1 MANGQTAPSRLGQ
14 IGANGGT
21 FASDN
26 ALFLK
31 VFSNEVLTTFEET
44 NVMKELHTVRTIS
57 SGKSAQFPTMGK
69 ATAKYHTPGDDIFE
83 KGITTGPDGSE
94 YGSNIVHKE
103 RIINIDDVL
112 VAATSIANIDELKN
126 HYDVRSA
133 YSTELGRALSK
144 RFDLATMRTLVAA
157 SQVTAANSNPSAES
171 GIVINLGSTAG
182 APANVDT
189 AANLIQTFRLIAQK
203 LDEQDIP
210 SEDRFVILT
219 PELYYL
225 LAGSENGAI
234 NRDFGGAGSIASGKV
249 MELVGIKIYSSNH
262 LADIS
267 IASVAGDDTNANN
280 NPFDDADSGTAGKG
294 YLDAGLDTLKFVA
307 GHKSAIG
314 TVKLMDL
321 AVESEYS
328 MAKQSTLMLAK
339 YAMGHGILR
348 PEGAL
353 SVIA

>member
-1 MANGQTAPSRLGQ
+1 MAEGTITPSFLGQ
-14 IGANGGT
+14 SGG
-21 FASDN
+21 SGDKD

-31 VFSNEVLTTFEET
+31 VFANEVLTTFEET
-44 NVMKELHTVRTIS
+44 NVMKDLHTVRTIS

-69 ATAKYHTPGDDIFE
+69 ATAKYHSPGDDVFE
-83 KGITTGPDGSE
+83 NTTTGYTSTI
-94 YGSNIVHKE
+94 SHKE

-112 VAATSIANIDELKN
+112 IAATSIANIDELKN

-157 SQVTAANSNPSAES
+157 SQVAASAQANPDS
-171 GIVINLGSTAG
+171 GNGIKIDLGTTTG
-182 APANVDT
+182 APADLST

-210 SEDRFVILT
+210 SEDRFAVLT

-225 LAGSENGAI
+225 LAGSDNAAI
-234 NRDFGGAGSIASGKV
+234 NRDFSGAGSIASGKV
-249 MELVGIKIYSSNH
+249 LELVGLKIFSSTH
-262 LADIS
+262 LSDITTNEVTS
-267 IASVAGDDTNANN
+267 DDVKAKN
-280 NPFDDADSGTAGKG
+280 NPFDDADGASAAKG
-294 YLDAGLDTLKFVA
+294 YLDSSLDVLKFVA

-328 MAKQSTLMLAK
+328 IPKQATLMLAK

-348 PEGAL
+348 PEGAV

>member
-1 MANGQTAPSRLGQ
+1 MANGLITPSRLGQ
-14 IGANGGT
+14 SGGAGDT
-21 FASDN
+21 D

-31 VFSNEVLTTFEET
+31 VFANEVLTTFEEV
-44 NVMKELHTVRTIS
+44 NVMKDLHTVRTIS

-69 ATAKYHTPGDDIFE
+69 ATAKYHTPGEDVFE
-83 KGITTGPDGSE
+83 SGNGTDYVSTI
-94 YGSNIVHKE
+94 NHKE

-112 VAATSIANIDELKN
+112 IAATSIANIDELKN

-133 YSTELGRALSK
+133 YSTELGRALAK

-157 SQVTAANSNPSAES
+157 SQVDSAGRANPDAGQ
-171 GIVINLGSTAG
+171 GIKIDLGTTAG
-182 APANVDT
+182 APADLSS

-210 SEDRFVILT
+210 AEDRFVILT

-225 LAGSENGAI
+225 LAGSDNAAI
-234 NRDFGGAGSIASGKV
+234 NRDFGGSGSIASGNV
-249 MELVGIKIYSSNH
+249 MELVGLKIYSSTH
-262 LADIS
+262 LTDITTNDTT
-267 IASVAGDDTNANN
+267 GDDSNAKN
-280 NPFDDADSGTAGKG
+280 NPFDDADGASAGKG
-294 YLDAGLDTLKFVA
+294 YLDAGLDVLKFVA

-328 MAKQSTLMLAK
+328 IPKQATLMLAK

-348 PEGAL
+348 PEGAV
-353 SVIA
+353 SVVA

>member
-1 MANGQTAPSRLGQ
+1 MANGLITPSRLGQ
-14 IGANGGT
+14 SGGAGDT
-21 FASDN
+21 D

-31 VFSNEVLTTFEET
+31 VFANEVLTTFEET
-44 NVMKELHTVRTIS
+44 NVMKDLHTVRTIS

-69 ATAKYHTPGDDIFE
+69 ATAKYHTPGEDVFE
-83 KGITTGPDGSE
+83 TTDGTK
-94 YGSNIVHKE
+94 YVTALTHKE

-112 VAATSIANIDELKN
+112 IAATSIANIDELKN

-157 SQVTAANSNPSAES
+157 SQVDAAGRANPDAGQ
-171 GIVINLGSTAG
+171 GIKIDLGTTTG
-182 APANVDT
+182 APADLST

-219 PELYYL
+219 PQLYYL
-225 LAGSENGAI
+225 LAGSDSAAI
-234 NRDFGGAGSIASGKV
+234 NRDFGGAGSIATGNV
-249 MELVGIKIYSSNH
+249 LQLVGLKIYSSTH
-262 LADIS
+262 LTDITTAEVTS
-267 IASVAGDDTNANN
+267 DDVNANN
-280 NPFDDADSGTAGKG
+280 NPFDDADGGTAAKG
-294 YLDAGLDTLKFVA
+294 YLDAGGATLQFVA
-307 GHKSAIG
+307 GHKTAIG

-328 MAKQSTLMLAK
+328 IPKQATLMLAK

-348 PEGAL
+348 PEGAV
-353 SVIA
+353 SVIT

>member
-1 MANGQTAPSRLGQ
+1 MANGLITPSRLGQ
-14 IGANGGT
+14 IAKAGDA
-21 FASDN
+21 D

-31 VFSNEVLTTFEET
+31 VFANEVLTTFEET
-44 NVMKELHTVRTIS
+44 NVMKDLHTVRTIS

-69 ATAKYHTPGDDIFE
+69 ATAKYHTPGEDVFE
-83 KGITTGPDGSE
+83 ANNGTDYVSTIS
-94 YGSNIVHKE
+94 HKE
-103 RIINIDDVL
+103 RVINIDDVL
-112 VAATSIANIDELKN
+112 IAATSIANIDELKN

-144 RFDLATMRTLVAA
+144 RFDLATLRTLVAA
-157 SQVTAANSNPSAES
+157 SQVDAAGRANPDAGQ
-171 GIVINLGSTAG
+171 GIKIDLGTTTG
-182 APANVDT
+182 APADLSS

-210 SEDRFVILT
+210 SEDRFVVLT

-225 LAGSENGAI
+225 LAGSDNAAI

-249 MELVGIKIYSSNH
+249 LELVGLKIFSSTH
-262 LADIS
+262 LSDITTNDTT
-267 IASVAGDDTNANN
+267 ADDTNAKN
-280 NPFDDADSGTAGKG
+280 NPFDDADGSSAGKG
-294 YLDAGLDTLKFVA
+294 YLDASLDTLKFVA

-328 MAKQSTLMLAK
+328 IPKQATLMLAK

-348 PEGAL
+348 PEGAV

>member
-1 MANGQTAPSRLGQ
+1 MANGLITPSRLGQ
-14 IGANGGT
+14 SGGAGDT
-21 FASDN
+21 D

-31 VFSNEVLTTFEET
+31 VFANEVLTTFEET
-44 NVMKELHTVRTIS
+44 NVMKDLHTVRTIS

-69 ATAKYHTPGDDIFE
+69 ATAKYHTPGEDVFE
-83 KGITTGPDGSE
+83 SGNGTDYVTALT
-94 YGSNIVHKE
+94 HKE

-112 VAATSIANIDELKN
+112 IAATSIANIDELKN

-144 RFDLATMRTLVAA
+144 RFDLATMRTLIAA
-157 SQVTAANSNPSAES
+157 SQVDAAGRANPDAGQ
-171 GIVINLGSTAG
+171 GIKIDLGTTTG
-182 APANVDT
+182 APADVST

-203 LDEQDIP
+203 LDEADIP

-225 LAGSENGAI
+225 LAGSDSAAI
-234 NRDFGGAGSIASGKV
+234 NRDFGGAGSIATGNV
-249 MELVGIKIYSSNH
+249 LQLVGLKIFSSTH
-262 LADIS
+262 LTDITTNDTT
-267 IASVAGDDTNANN
+267 ADDTNANN
-280 NPFDDADSGTAGKG
+280 NPFDDADGSSAGKG
-294 YLDAGLDTLKFVA
+294 YLDSSLDVLKFVA
-307 GHKSAIG
+307 GHKTAIG

-328 MAKQSTLMLAK
+328 IPKQATLMLAK

-348 PEGAL
+348 PEGAV

>member
-1 MANGQTAPSRLGQ
+1 MANGLITPSRLGQ
-14 IGANGGT
+14 SGGAGDT
-21 FASDN
+21 D

-31 VFSNEVLTTFEET
+31 VFANEVLTTFEET
-44 NVMKELHTVRTIS
+44 NVMKDLHTVRTIS

-69 ATAKYHTPGDDIFE
+69 ATAKYHTPGEDVFE
-83 KGITTGPDGSE
+83 ANNGTDYVSTL
-94 YGSNIVHKE
+94 NHKE

-112 VAATSIANIDELKN
+112 IVATSIANIDELKN

-157 SQVTAANSNPSAES
+157 SEVNDVARANPDA
-171 GIVINLGSTAG
+171 GQGTVINLGSGDASG
-182 APANVDT
+182 IADLSDANK
-189 AANLIQTFRLIAQK
+189 IISTFRLIAQK
-203 LDEQDIP
+203 LDEKDIP
-210 SEDRFVILT
+210 SEDRFAILT

-225 LAGSENGAI
+225 LAGSDSAAI

-249 MELVGIKIYSSNH
+249 LELVGLKIFSSTH
-262 LADIS
+262 LSDITTNEV
-267 IASVAGDDTNANN
+267 ASDDVKAKN
-280 NPFDDADSGTAGKG
+280 NPFDDADGASADKG
-294 YLDAGLDTLKFVA
+294 YLDSSLDVLKFVA

-328 MAKQSTLMLAK
+328 IPKQATLMLAK

-348 PEGAL
+348 PEGAV

>member
-1 MANGQTAPSRLGQ
+1 MANGSIIPSRLGQ
-14 IGANGGT
+14 SNLTG
-21 FASDN
+21 DVN

-31 VFSNEVLTTFEET
+31 VFSNEVLTTFEEA

-69 ATAKYHTPGDDIFE
+69 ATAKYHTPGADIFE
-83 KGITTGPDGSE
+83 AGST
-94 YGSNIVHKE
+94 YASQIKHKE
-103 RIINIDDVL
+103 RVINIDDVL

-133 YSTELGRALSK
+133 YSTELGRALAK
-144 RFDLATMRTLVAA
+144 RFDEATMKTLVAA
-157 SQVTAANSNPSAES
+157 SQVNHADRANPDASQ
-171 GIVINLGSTAG
+171 GIVIDLGSTG
-182 APANVDT
+182 MPANVDT
-189 AANLIQTFRLIAQK
+189 AVNLIALFRIIAQK

-210 SEDRFVILT
+210 SEDRFAILA
-219 PELYYL
+219 PEQYYL
-225 LAGSENGAI
+225 LAGSDSNAI
-234 NRDFGGAGSIASGKV
+234 NRDFGGEGSIASGSILK
-249 MELVGIKIYSSNH
+249 LSG
-262 LADIS
+262 IS
-267 IASVAGDDTNANN
+267 IKTSNNLLAAGGIVSNDVAGNDVNANN
-280 NPFDDADSGTAGKG
+280 NPFDDADGGSAGKG
-294 YLDAGLDTLKFVA
+294 YLDAGLNTLKLVA

-348 PEGAL
+348 PEAAV

>member
-1 MANGQTAPSRLGQ
+1 MANGLITPSRLGQ
-14 IGANGGT
+14 SGGAGDT
-21 FASDN
+21 D

-31 VFSNEVLTTFEET
+31 VFANEVLTTFEET
-44 NVMKELHTVRTIS
+44 NVMKDLHTVRTIS

-69 ATAKYHTPGDDIFE
+69 ATAKYHTPGEDVFE
-83 KGITTGPDGSE
+83 SGNGTDYVTALT
-94 YGSNIVHKE
+94 HKE

-112 VAATSIANIDELKN
+112 IAATSIANIDELKN

-144 RFDLATMRTLVAA
+144 RFDLATMRTLIAA
-157 SQVTAANSNPSAES
+157 SQVDAAGRANPDAGQ
-171 GIVINLGSTAG
+171 GIKIDLGTTTG
-182 APANVDT
+182 APADLST

-203 LDEQDIP
+203 LDEADIP
-210 SEDRFVILT
+210 SEDRFVVLT

-225 LAGSENGAI
+225 LAGSDSAAI
-234 NRDFGGAGSIASGKV
+234 NRDFGGAGSIATGNV
-249 MELVGIKIYSSNH
+249 MQLVGLKIFSSTH
-262 LADIS
+262 LSDITTNEVTS
-267 IASVAGDDTNANN
+267 DDVNANN
-280 NPFDDADSGTAGKG
+280 NPFDDADGSSAAKG
-294 YLDAGLDTLKFVA
+294 YLDSSLDVLKFVA
-307 GHKSAIG
+307 GHKTAIG

-328 MAKQSTLMLAK
+328 IPKQATLMLAK

-348 PEGAL
+348 PEGAV

>member
-1 MANGQTAPSRLGQ
+1 MADGAITPSRLGQ
-14 IGANGGT
+14 SNLTGAK
-21 FASDN
+21 D

-31 VFSNEVLTTFEET
+31 VFAHEVLTTFEET
-44 NVMKELHTVRTIS
+44 NVMKDLHTVRTIS

-69 ATAKYHTPGDDIFE
+69 ATAKYHTPGDDVFE
-83 KGITTGPDGSE
+83 AGTNGDKYASAL
-94 YGSNIVHKE
+94 NHKE
-103 RIINIDDVL
+103 RVINIDDVL
-112 VAATSIANIDELKN
+112 IAATSIANIDELKN

-157 SQVTAANSNPSAES
+157 SQVAASAQANPDAGN
-171 GIVINLGSTAG
+171 GIKITLGSTTG
-182 APANVDT
+182 APADLST
-189 AANLIQTFRLIAQK
+189 AGNLIQTFRLIAQK

-210 SEDRFVILT
+210 SEDRFVVLT

-225 LAGSENGAI
+225 LAGSDNAAI
-234 NRDFGGAGSIASGKV
+234 NRDFSGAGSIASGKV
-249 MELVGIKIYSSNH
+249 LELVGLKIFSSTH
-262 LADIS
+262 LSDITTNDTTADDS
-267 IASVAGDDTNANN
+267 NAKN
-280 NPFDDADSGTAGKG
+280 NPFDDADGASAGKG
-294 YLDAGLDTLKFVA
+294 YLDAGLDVLKFVA

-328 MAKQSTLMLAK
+328 IPKQATLMLAK

-348 PEGAL
+348 PEGAV
-353 SVIA
+353 SVV

>member
-1 MANGQTAPSRLGQ
+1 MANGSIIPSRLGQ
-14 IGANGGT
+14 SNLSG
-21 FASDN
+21 DVN

-31 VFSNEVLTTFEET
+31 VFSNEVLTTFEEA

-69 ATAKYHTPGDDIFE
+69 ASAKYHTPGADIFE
-83 KGITTGPDGSE
+83 SGST
-94 YGSNIVHKE
+94 YASQIKHKE
-103 RIINIDDVL
+103 RVINIDDVL

-133 YSTELGRALSK
+133 YSTELGRALAK
-144 RFDLATMRTLVAA
+144 RFDEATMKTLVAA
-157 SQVTAANSNPSAES
+157 SQVNHADRANPDASQ
-171 GIVINLGSTAG
+171 GIVIDLGSTG
-182 APANVDT
+182 MPANVDT
-189 AANLIQTFRLIAQK
+189 AANLIALFRIIAQK

-210 SEDRFVILT
+210 SEDRFAVLA
-219 PELYYL
+219 PEQYYL
-225 LAGSENGAI
+225 LAGSDSNAI
-234 NRDFGGAGSIASGKV
+234 NRDFGGAGSIASGSILK
-249 MELVGIKIYSSNH
+249 LSG
-262 LADIS
+262 IS
-267 IASVAGDDTNANN
+267 IKTSNNLLTSGIVSNSVTGDDVNAAN
-280 NPFDDADSGTAGKG
+280 NPFDDADGGSAGKG
-294 YLDAGLDTLKFVA
+294 YLDAGLNTLKLVA

-328 MAKQSTLMLAK
+328 MSKQATLMLAK

-348 PEGAL
+348 PEAAV

>member
-1 MANGQTAPSRLGQ
+1 MANGLITPSRLGQ
-14 IGANGGT
+14 IAKAGDA
-21 FASDN
+21 D

-31 VFSNEVLTTFEET
+31 VFANEVLTTFEET
-44 NVMKELHTVRTIS
+44 NVMKDLHTVRTIS

-69 ATAKYHTPGDDIFE
+69 ATAKYHTPGEDVFE
-83 KGITTGPDGSE
+83 TNNGTE
-94 YGSNIVHKE
+94 YVSTISHKE
-103 RIINIDDVL
+103 RVINIDDVL
-112 VAATSIANIDELKN
+112 IAATSIANIDELKN

-144 RFDLATMRTLVAA
+144 RFDLATLRTLVAA
-157 SQVTAANSNPSAES
+157 SQVDAAGRANPDAGQ
-171 GIVINLGSTAG
+171 GIKIDLGTTTG
-182 APANVDT
+182 APADLSS

-210 SEDRFVILT
+210 SEDRFVVLT

-225 LAGSENGAI
+225 LAGSDNAAI
-234 NRDFGGAGSIASGKV
+234 NRDFSGAGSIASGKV
-249 MELVGIKIYSSNH
+249 LELVGLKIFSSTH
-262 LADIS
+262 LSDITTNDTT
-267 IASVAGDDTNANN
+267 ADDTNAKN
-280 NPFDDADSGTAGKG
+280 NPFDDADGSSAGKG
-294 YLDAGLDTLKFVA
+294 YLDASLDTLKFVA

-328 MAKQSTLMLAK
+328 IPKQATLMLAK

-348 PEGAL
+348 PEGAV

>member
-1 MANGQTAPSRLGQ
+1 MANGLITPSRLGQ
-14 IGANGGT
+14 SGGAGDT
-21 FASDN
+21 D

-31 VFSNEVLTTFEET
+31 VFANEVLTTFEET
-44 NVMKELHTVRTIS
+44 NVMKDLHTVRTIS

-69 ATAKYHTPGDDIFE
+69 ATAKYHTPGEDVFE
-83 KGITTGPDGSE
+83 SGNGTDYVTALT
-94 YGSNIVHKE
+94 HKE

-112 VAATSIANIDELKN
+112 IAATSIANIDELKN

-144 RFDLATMRTLVAA
+144 RFDLATMRTLIAA
-157 SQVTAANSNPSAES
+157 SQVDAAGRANPDAGQ
-171 GIVINLGSTAG
+171 GIKIDLGTTTG
-182 APANVDT
+182 APADVST

-203 LDEQDIP
+203 LDEADIP

-225 LAGSENGAI
+225 LAGSDSAAI
-234 NRDFGGAGSIASGKV
+234 NRDFGGAGSIATGNV
-249 MELVGIKIYSSNH
+249 LQLVGLKIYSSTH
-262 LADIS
+262 LTDITTNEVTS
-267 IASVAGDDTNANN
+267 DDVNANN
-280 NPFDDADSGTAGKG
+280 NPFDDADGSSAGKG
-294 YLDAGLDTLKFVA
+294 YLDSSLDVLKFVA
-307 GHKSAIG
+307 GHKTAIG

-328 MAKQSTLMLAK
+328 IPKQATLMLAK

-348 PEGAL
+348 PEGAV

>member
-1 MANGQTAPSRLGQ
+1 MANGLITPSRLGQ
-14 IGANGGT
+14 SGGAGDT
-21 FASDN
+21 D

-31 VFSNEVLTTFEET
+31 VFANEVLTTFEET
-44 NVMKELHTVRTIS
+44 NVMKDLHTVRTIS

-69 ATAKYHTPGDDIFE
+69 ATAKYHTPGEDVFE
-83 KGITTGPDGSE
+83 SGNGTDYVTALT
-94 YGSNIVHKE
+94 HKE

-112 VAATSIANIDELKN
+112 IAATSIANIDELKN

-144 RFDLATMRTLVAA
+144 RFDLATMRTLIAA
-157 SQVTAANSNPSAES
+157 SQVDAAGRANPDAGQ
-171 GIVINLGSTAG
+171 GIKIDLGTTTG
-182 APANVDT
+182 APADVST

-203 LDEQDIP
+203 LDEADIP

-225 LAGSENGAI
+225 LAGSDSAAI
-234 NRDFGGAGSIASGKV
+234 NRDFGGAGSIATGNV
-249 MELVGIKIYSSNH
+249 LQLVGLKIFSSTH
-262 LADIS
+262 LTDITTNEVTS
-267 IASVAGDDTNANN
+267 DDVNANN
-280 NPFDDADSGTAGKG
+280 NPFDDADGSSAGKG
-294 YLDAGLDTLKFVA
+294 YLDSSLDVLKFVA
-307 GHKSAIG
+307 GHKTAIG

-328 MAKQSTLMLAK
+328 IPKQATLMLAK

-348 PEGAL
+348 PEGAV

>member
-1 MANGQTAPSRLGQ
+1 MANGAILPSRLGQ
-14 IGANGGT
+14 SNLTGDA
-21 FASDN
+21 N

-31 VFSNEVLTTFEET
+31 VFSNEVLTTFEES

-69 ATAKYHTPGDDIFE
+69 ASASYHIPGADIFE
-83 KGITTGPDGSE
+83 AGNTYASQIK
-94 YGSNIVHKE
+94 HKE
-103 RIINIDDVL
+103 RVINIDDVL
-112 VAATSIANIDELKN
+112 VAATSIPNIDELKN

-133 YSTELGRALSK
+133 YSTELGRALAK
-144 RFDLATMRTLVAA
+144 RFDEATMKTLVAA
-157 SQVTAANSNPSAES
+157 SQVNADDRANPDADQ
-171 GIVINLGSTAG
+171 GIVIDLGTTTGAPDNLSTA
-182 APANVDT
+182 T
-189 AANLIQTFRLIAQK
+189 NLIQTFRLIAQK

-210 SEDRFVILT
+210 SEDRFAVLP

-225 LAGSENGAI
+225 LVSSDSNAI
-234 NRDFGGAGSIASGKV
+234 NRDFGGEGSVASGSIFQLSG
-249 MELVGIKIYSSNH
+249 
-262 LADIS
+262 IS
-267 IASVAGDDTNANN
+267 IKKSNNLLTTGIISNDVAGNDNLALN
-280 NPFDDADSGTAGKG
+280 NPFDDADGGSGGKG
-294 YLDAGLDTLKFVA
+294 YLDASLATLKFVA

-328 MAKQSTLMLAK
+328 LSKQATLMLAK

-348 PEGAL
+348 PEAAV

>member
-1 MANGQTAPSRLGQ
+1 MANGSIIPSRLGQ
-14 IGANGGT
+14 SNLAG
-21 FASDN
+21 DVN

-31 VFSNEVLTTFEET
+31 VFSNEVLTTFEEA

-69 ATAKYHTPGDDIFE
+69 ASAKYHTPGADIFE
-83 KGITTGPDGSE
+83 AGST
-94 YGSNIVHKE
+94 YASQIKHKE
-103 RIINIDDVL
+103 RVINIDDVL

-133 YSTELGRALSK
+133 YSTELGRALAK
-144 RFDLATMRTLVAA
+144 RFDEATMKTLVAA
-157 SQVTAANSNPSAES
+157 SQVNHADRANPDASQ
-171 GIVINLGSTAG
+171 GIVINLGSTTG
-182 APANVDT
+182 APADLST
-189 AANLIQTFRLIAQK
+189 AARLIQTFRLIAQK

-210 SEDRFVILT
+210 SEDRFAVLP

-225 LAGSENGAI
+225 LAGSDSNAI
-234 NRDFGGAGSIASGKV
+234 NRDFGGEGSIASGSILK
-249 MELVGIKIYSSNH
+249 
-262 LADIS
+262 LAGIS
-267 IASVAGDDTNANN
+267 IKTSNNLLTSGIVSNDVAGDDVNANN
-280 NPFDDADSGTAGKG
+280 NPFDDADGGSAGKG
-294 YLDAGLDTLKFVA
+294 YLDAGLNTLKFVA

-328 MAKQSTLMLAK
+328 MSKQATLMLAK

-348 PEGAL
+348 PEAAV
-353 SVIA
+353 SIIA

>member
-1 MANGQTAPSRLGQ
+1 MANGLITPSRLGQ
-14 IGANGGT
+14 SGGAGDT
-21 FASDN
+21 D

-31 VFSNEVLTTFEET
+31 VFANEVLTTFEET
-44 NVMKELHTVRTIS
+44 NVMKDLHTVRTIS

-69 ATAKYHTPGDDIFE
+69 ATAKYHTPGEDVFE
-83 KGITTGPDGSE
+83 SGNGTDYVTALT
-94 YGSNIVHKE
+94 HKE

-112 VAATSIANIDELKN
+112 IAATSIANIDELKN

-144 RFDLATMRTLVAA
+144 RFDLATMRTLIAA
-157 SQVTAANSNPSAES
+157 SQVDAAGRANPDAGQ
-171 GIVINLGSTAG
+171 GIKIDLGTTTG
-182 APANVDT
+182 APADLST

-210 SEDRFVILT
+210 SEDRFVVLT

-225 LAGSENGAI
+225 LAGSDSAAI
-234 NRDFGGAGSIASGKV
+234 NRDFGGAGSIATGKV
-249 MELVGIKIYSSNH
+249 MELVGLKIFSSTH
-262 LADIS
+262 LSDITTNEVTS
-267 IASVAGDDTNANN
+267 DDVNAKN
-280 NPFDDADSGTAGKG
+280 NPFDDADGSSAGKG
-294 YLDAGLDTLKFVA
+294 YLDSSLDVLKFVA
-307 GHKSAIG
+307 GHKTAIG

-328 MAKQSTLMLAK
+328 IPKQATLMLAK

-348 PEGAL
+348 PEGAV

>member
-1 MANGQTAPSRLGQ
+1 MAEGTITPSRLGRNNLST
-14 IGANGGT
+14 AD
-21 FASDN
+21 DN

-31 VFSNEVLTTFEET
+31 VFANEVLTTFEEN
-44 NVMKELHTVRTIS
+44 NVMKDLHTVRTIS

-69 ATAKYHTPGDDIFE
+69 ATAKYHTPGEDVFE
-83 KGITTGPDGSE
+83 QTTDGYTSVI
-94 YGSNIVHKE
+94 NHKE
-103 RIINIDDVL
+103 RVINIDDVL
-112 VAATSIANIDELKN
+112 IAATSIANIDELKN

-157 SQVTAANSNPSAES
+157 SQVAASAQANPDS
-171 GIVINLGSTAG
+171 GNGIKIDLGSTTG
-182 APANVDT
+182 APADLSS

-203 LDEQDIP
+203 LDENDIP
-210 SEDRFVILT
+210 SEDRFVVLT

-225 LAGSENGAI
+225 LAGSDNAAI
-234 NRDFGGAGSIASGKV
+234 NRDFSGAGSIASGKV
-249 MELVGIKIYSSNH
+249 LELVGLKIFSSTH
-262 LADIS
+262 LSDITTNDTT
-267 IASVAGDDTNANN
+267 ADDTNAKN
-280 NPFDDADSGTAGKG
+280 NPFDDADGASAAKG

-328 MAKQSTLMLAK
+328 IPKQATLMLAK

-348 PEGAL
+348 PEGAV
-353 SVIA
+353 SVVS

>member
-1 MANGQTAPSRLGQ
+1 MANGLITPSRLGQ
-14 IGANGGT
+14 IAKAGDA
-21 FASDN
+21 D

-31 VFSNEVLTTFEET
+31 VFANEVLTTFEET
-44 NVMKELHTVRTIS
+44 NVMKDLHTVRTIS

-69 ATAKYHTPGDDIFE
+69 ATAKYHTPGEDVFE
-83 KGITTGPDGSE
+83 TNNGTE
-94 YGSNIVHKE
+94 YVSMISHKE
-103 RIINIDDVL
+103 RVINIDDVL
-112 VAATSIANIDELKN
+112 IAATSIANIDELKN

-144 RFDLATMRTLVAA
+144 RFDLATLRTLVAA
-157 SQVTAANSNPSAES
+157 SQVDAAGRANPDAGQ
-171 GIVINLGSTAG
+171 GIKIDLGTTTG
-182 APANVDT
+182 APADLSS

-210 SEDRFVILT
+210 SEDRFVVLT

-225 LAGSENGAI
+225 LAGSDNAAI
-234 NRDFGGAGSIASGKV
+234 NRDFSGAGSIASGKV
-249 MELVGIKIYSSNH
+249 LELVGLKIFSSTH
-262 LADIS
+262 LSDITTNDTT
-267 IASVAGDDTNANN
+267 ADDTNAKN
-280 NPFDDADSGTAGKG
+280 NPFDDADGSSAGKG
-294 YLDAGLDTLKFVA
+294 YLDASLDTLKFVA

-328 MAKQSTLMLAK
+328 IPKQATLMLAK

-348 PEGAL
+348 PEGAV

>member
-1 MANGQTAPSRLGQ
+1 MANGQIAPSRLGQ
-14 IGANGGT
+14 SALTGDA
-21 FASDN
+21 N

-83 KGITTGPDGSE
+83 KGITTGPSGSE
-94 YGSNIVHKE
+94 YGSNIEHKE
-103 RIINIDDVL
+103 RIITIDDVL
-112 VAATSIANIDELKN
+112 IAATSIANIDELKN

-157 SQVTAANSNPSAES
+157 SQVNAAARANPDADQ
-171 GIVINLGSTAG
+171 GIVINLGTTAG
-182 APANVDT
+182 APADLGD
-189 AANLIQTFRLIAQK
+189 AGKLIQTFRLIAQK

-225 LAGSENGAI
+225 LAGSDSAAI

-249 MELVGIKIYSSNH
+249 LELVGIKIYSSNH
-262 LADIS
+262 LNDIA
-267 IASVAGDDTNANN
+267 ITSVTGDDVNAAN
-280 NPFDDADSGTAGKG
+280 NPFDDADGGTAGKG
-294 YLDAGLDTLKFVA
+294 YLDAGLNTLEFVA

-328 MAKQSTLMLAK
+328 MSKQSTLMLAK

-348 PEGAL
+348 PEGAV
-353 SVIA
+353 SVIT

>member
-1 MANGQTAPSRLGQ
+1 MANGLITPSRLGQ
-14 IGANGGT
+14 SGGAGDT
-21 FASDN
+21 D

-31 VFSNEVLTTFEET
+31 VFANEVLTTFEET
-44 NVMKELHTVRTIS
+44 NVMKDLHTVRTIS

-69 ATAKYHTPGDDIFE
+69 ATAKYHTPGEDVFE
-83 KGITTGPDGSE
+83 SGNGTDYVTALT
-94 YGSNIVHKE
+94 HKE

-112 VAATSIANIDELKN
+112 IAATSIANIDELKN

-144 RFDLATMRTLVAA
+144 RFDLATMRTLIAA
-157 SQVTAANSNPSAES
+157 SQVDAAGRANPDAGQ
-171 GIVINLGSTAG
+171 GIKIDLGTTTG
-182 APANVDT
+182 APADVST

-225 LAGSENGAI
+225 LAGSDSAAI
-234 NRDFGGAGSIASGKV
+234 NRDFGGAGSIATGKV
-249 MELVGIKIYSSNH
+249 MELVGLKIFSSTH
-262 LADIS
+262 LSDITTNEVTS
-267 IASVAGDDTNANN
+267 DDVNAKN
-280 NPFDDADSGTAGKG
+280 NPFDDADGSSAGKG
-294 YLDAGLDTLKFVA
+294 YLDSSLDVLKFVA
-307 GHKSAIG
+307 GHKTAIG

-328 MAKQSTLMLAK
+328 IPKQATLMLAK

-348 PEGAL
+348 PEGAV

>member
-1 MANGQTAPSRLGQ
+1 MANGLITPSRLGQ
-14 IGANGGT
+14 SGGAGDT
-21 FASDN
+21 D

-31 VFSNEVLTTFEET
+31 VFANEVLTTFEET
-44 NVMKELHTVRTIS
+44 NVMKDLHTVRTIS

-69 ATAKYHTPGDDIFE
+69 ATAKYHTPGEDVFE
-83 KGITTGPDGSE
+83 SGNGTDYVTALT
-94 YGSNIVHKE
+94 HKE

-112 VAATSIANIDELKN
+112 IAATSIANIDELKN

-144 RFDLATMRTLVAA
+144 RFDLATMRTLIAA
-157 SQVTAANSNPSAES
+157 SQVDAAGRANPDAGQ
-171 GIVINLGSTAG
+171 GIKIDLGTTTG
-182 APANVDT
+182 APADVST

-203 LDEQDIP
+203 LDEADIP

-225 LAGSENGAI
+225 LAGSDSAAI
-234 NRDFGGAGSIASGKV
+234 NRDFGGAGSIATGNV
-249 MELVGIKIYSSNH
+249 LQLVGLKIFSSTH
-262 LADIS
+262 LTDITTNDTT
-267 IASVAGDDTNANN
+267 ADDTNANN
-280 NPFDDADSGTAGKG
+280 NPFDDADGSSAGKG
-294 YLDAGLDTLKFVA
+294 YLDASLDTLKFVA
-307 GHKSAIG
+307 GHKTAIG

-328 MAKQSTLMLAK
+328 IPKQATLMLAK

-348 PEGAL
+348 PEGAV

>member
-1 MANGQTAPSRLGQ
+1 MANGSIIPSRLGQ
-14 IGANGGT
+14 SNLTG
-21 FASDN
+21 DVN

-31 VFSNEVLTTFEET
+31 VFSNEVLTTFEEA

-69 ATAKYHTPGDDIFE
+69 ATAKYHTPGADIFE
-83 KGITTGPDGSE
+83 AGST
-94 YGSNIVHKE
+94 YASQIKHKE
-103 RIINIDDVL
+103 RVINIDDVL

-133 YSTELGRALSK
+133 YSTELGRALAK
-144 RFDLATMRTLVAA
+144 RFDEATMKTLVAA
-157 SQVTAANSNPSAES
+157 SQVNHADRANPDASQ
-171 GIVINLGSTAG
+171 GIVINLGTTTG
-182 APANVDT
+182 APDNVDT
-189 AANLIQTFRLIAQK
+189 AAKLIQTFRLIAQR

-210 SEDRFVILT
+210 SEDRFAILA
-219 PELYYL
+219 PEQYYL
-225 LAGSENGAI
+225 LAGSDSNAI
-234 NRDFGGAGSIASGKV
+234 NRDFGGEGSIASGSILK
-249 MELVGIKIYSSNH
+249 LSG
-262 LADIS
+262 IS
-267 IASVAGDDTNANN
+267 IKTSNNLLAAGGIVSNDVAGNDVNASN
-280 NPFDDADSGTAGKG
+280 NPFDDADGGSAGKG
-294 YLDAGLDTLKFVA
+294 YLDAGLNTLKLVA

-348 PEGAL
+348 PEAAV

>member
-1 MANGQTAPSRLGQ
+1 MANGLITPSRLGQ
-14 IGANGGT
+14 SGGAGDT
-21 FASDN
+21 D

-31 VFSNEVLTTFEET
+31 VFANEVLTTFEET
-44 NVMKELHTVRTIS
+44 NVMKDLHTVRTIS

-69 ATAKYHTPGDDIFE
+69 ATAKYHTPGEDVFE
-83 KGITTGPDGSE
+83 SGNGTDYVTALT
-94 YGSNIVHKE
+94 HKE

-112 VAATSIANIDELKN
+112 IAATSIANIDELKN

-144 RFDLATMRTLVAA
+144 RFDLATMRTLIAA
-157 SQVTAANSNPSAES
+157 SQVDAAGRANPDAGQ
-171 GIVINLGSTAG
+171 GIKIDLGTTTG
-182 APANVDT
+182 APADLST

-203 LDEQDIP
+203 LDEADIP

-225 LAGSENGAI
+225 LAGSDNAAI
-234 NRDFGGAGSIASGKV
+234 NRDIGGVGSIASGNI
-249 MELVGIKIYSSNH
+249 MQLVGLKIFSSTH
-262 LADIS
+262 LTDITTNEVTS
-267 IASVAGDDTNANN
+267 DDVNANN
-280 NPFDDADSGTAGKG
+280 NPFDDADGSSAAKG
-294 YLDAGLDTLKFVA
+294 YLDSSLDVLKFVA
-307 GHKSAIG
+307 GHKTAIG

-328 MAKQSTLMLAK
+328 IPKQATLMLAK

-348 PEGAL
+348 PEGAV